1 MANIA
6 SPENPFKVDDP
17 VTYNSV
23 GRPYLNGATGTILQ
37 FNTANT
43 SALVKF
49 VTTDDKV
56 YNEWVGFAALDRVNP
71 PNSVEEML
79 RKELRE
85 VNDKFATVSSEY
97 RKLNSRKS
105 QLENALRAL
114 NVTFR

>member
-6 SPENPFKVDDP
+6 SSENPFKVDDS
-17 VTYNSV
+17 VTYNSI
-23 GRPYLNGATGTILQ
+23 GRPYLNGASGTILQ

-56 YNEWVGFAALDRVNP
+56 YNEWVGFAALDRVDP

-85 VNDKFATVSSEY
+85 VTAKFTEVSAEY
-97 RKLNSRKS
+97 RRLNTRKG

-114 NVTFR
+114 NATLR